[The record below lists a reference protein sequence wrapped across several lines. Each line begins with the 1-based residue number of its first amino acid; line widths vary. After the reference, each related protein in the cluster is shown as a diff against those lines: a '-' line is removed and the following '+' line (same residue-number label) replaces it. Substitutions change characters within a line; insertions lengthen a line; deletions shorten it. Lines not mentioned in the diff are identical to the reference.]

1 MRIIKANLW
10 NFYRWENKSP
20 ICITTNGIIKGD
32 GKLVMGAGIA
42 KEATQQIKGID
53 EKLGILVSLYGN
65 NPYYIYEL
73 GVISFPTKHHFKDKS
88 PIELIAQSA
97 IMIRKIW
104 ETYRLNSIYST
115 WPGCGN
121 GGLTK
126 EIVEPVLSKIW
137 NKDNFVVVEKP

>member
-1 MRIIKANLW
+1 
-10 NFYRWENKSP
+10 
-20 ICITTNGIIKGD
+20 
-32 GKLVMGAGIA
+32 MGAGIA

-53 EKLGILVSLYGN
+53 EKLGALVSLYGN

-73 GVISFPTKHHFKDKS
+73 GIISFPTKHHFKDKS
-88 PIELIAQSA
+88 PIELIEQSA
-97 IMIRKIW
+97 IMIKKIRDI
-104 ETYRLNSIYST
+104 YKLNNIYST